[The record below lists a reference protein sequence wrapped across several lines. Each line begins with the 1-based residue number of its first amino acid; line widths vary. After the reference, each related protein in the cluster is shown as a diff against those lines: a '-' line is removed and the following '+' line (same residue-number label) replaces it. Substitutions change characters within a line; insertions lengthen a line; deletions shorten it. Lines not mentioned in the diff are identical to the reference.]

1 MTRLLIIRHGQSMA
15 NVEEVFAG
23 HFDSPPSELGLLQ
36 AKKTAEYVCS
46 TYKIDKVYTSDLKRA
61 YAVGRAVCD
70 IIGGDPIPDENLREI
85 SAGLWEG
92 KRFEELFESFEMYR
106 ETWLHDIGKVTCDGG
121 ESVAHLQERFV
132 SALKRI
138 SEENDGKTVVIATHA
153 TPIRS
158 LRCYCAEKPIEEM
171 KNIRWV
177 TNASVSVF
185 ECENGKFAEI
195 LAGYDEHLGELVTR
209 FPAKV

>member
-1 MTRLLIIRHGQSMA
+1 MA

-92 KRFEELFESFEMYR
+92 QRFEDLYYKFESFR
-106 ETWLHDIGKVTCDGG
+106 EVWLHDIGRAVCDEG
-121 ESVAHLQERFV
+121 ESVAQLQARFV

-153 TPIRS
+153 TPIRA
-158 LRCYCAEKPIEEM
+158 LRCHCAGRPIEDM
-171 KNIRWV
+171 KDIHWV

-185 ECENGKFAEI
+185 EYENGKFSEI
-195 LAGYDEHLGELVTR
+195 LAGYDGHLGELVTGL
-209 FPAKV
+209 PVSV

>member
-1 MTRLLIIRHGQSMA
+1 MA

-36 AKKTAEYVCS
+36 AEKTAQYVCS

-61 YAVGRAVCD
+61 FAVGQA
-70 IIGGDPIPDENLREI
+70 IASKIGVFPIPNKDLREI
-85 SAGLWEG
+85 NAGLWEG
-92 KRFEELFESFEMYR
+92 KRFDELFESFEMYR

-132 SALKRI
+132 SALVKI
-138 SEENDGKTVVIATHA
+138 ASENDGKTVAIATHA
-153 TPIRS
+153 TPIRA
-158 LRCYCAEKPIEEM
+158 LRCHCAGKPIEEM

-185 ECENGKFAEI
+185 EYENGKFTEI
-195 LAGYDEHLGELVTR
+195 MAGYDEHLGELVTR

>member
-1 MTRLLIIRHGQSMA
+1 MA

-36 AKKTAEYVCS
+36 AKKTAEYV
-46 TYKIDKVYTSDLKRA
+46 TEHYKVDKVYTSDLKRA
-61 YAVGRAVCD
+61 FAVGQA
-70 IIGGDPIPDENLREI
+70 IANKIGVSPIPNKDLREI
-85 SAGLWEG
+85 NAGLWEG
-92 KRFEELFESFEMYR
+92 KHFDELFEKFDTYR
-106 ETWLHDIGKVTCDGG
+106 NTWLHDIGRVTCDGG
-121 ESVAHLQERFV
+121 ESVAQLQVRFV

-138 SEENDGKTVVIATHA
+138 ADENEDKTVVIATHA

-158 LRCYCAEKPIEEM
+158 LRCHCAGKPIEEM

-185 ECENGKFAEI
+185 EYENREFTEI
-195 LAGYDEHLGELVTR
+195 MAGYDEHLGELVTR
-209 FPAKV
+209 FPAKI

>member
-1 MTRLLIIRHGQSMA
+1 MA

-36 AKKTAEYVCS
+36 AEKTAQYVCS
-46 TYKIDKVYTSDLKRA
+46 TYKVDKVYTSDLKRA
-61 YAVGRAVCD
+61 FAVGQA
-70 IIGGDPIPDENLREI
+70 IASKIGVAPIPNKDLREI
-85 SAGLWEG
+85 NAGLWEG
-92 KRFEELFESFEMYR
+92 RRFDELFESFEMYR

-132 SALKRI
+132 SALVKI
-138 SEENDGKTVVIATHA
+138 AEENDGKTVAIATHA
-153 TPIRS
+153 TPIRA
-158 LRCYCAEKPIEEM
+158 LRCHCAGEPIEEM
-171 KNIRWV
+171 KSIRWV

-185 ECENGKFAEI
+185 EYENGKFTEI
-195 LAGYDEHLGELVTR
+195 MAGYDEHLGELVTR